1 MEFLI
6 GLQLENLYLVG
17 WELTFSGEGIKFGGA
32 ESTEGWGGG
41 HFSRWRGNEQ
51 TFSWWGETPP
61 PIPRVL
67 KTLLVVNQKR

>member
-17 WELTFSGEGIKFGGA
+17 WELTFGGEGIKFGGA

-41 HFSRWRGNEQ
+41 
-51 TFSWWGETPP
+51 TFFQVEG
-61 PIPRVL
+61 
-67 KTLLVVNQKR
+67 K